1 MPFLAGLAVQR
12 PAGSCVSQI
21 ARQQLRGALE
31 RLSRDELQGVVA
43 HEFSHILNGDARL
56 NMRLTSE
63 QRAALRAEVDRYD
76 AEFLAAEAHA
86 AAARRRHVLRS
97 ALVFALLTAALW
109 MGSAL

>member
-1 MPFLAGLAVQR
+1 MRDTSPLWA
-12 PAGSCVSQI
+12 
-21 ARQQLRGALE
+21 ARECAAYKLR
-31 RLSRDELQGVVA
+31 
-43 HEFSHILNGDARL
+43 

-86 AAARRRHVLRS
+86 AIARRRHILRS
-97 ALVFALLTAALW
+97 ALIFALLTAALW